1 MTKPIFLP
9 GDTFFVIFF
18 IAVYE
23 EQIRRHFLISRMD
36 PEVIFNVLIVCK
48 KRINLQTVF
57 RASHHKVVID
67 VRTEM
72 MMTLPKY
79 LFKEL

>member
-1 MTKPIFLP
+1 M
-9 GDTFFVIFF
+9 
-18 IAVYE
+18 
-23 EQIRRHFLISRMD
+23 ISRMD

-79 LFKEL
+79 LFREF